1 MTKKK
6 ISYLF
11 SLFFGGASKID
22 SVDEYPIE
30 KVVVDGVVEK
40 SVEKSANFVVVDKS
54 AKLVGEKLVEDPWNN
69 ELEKSANEL
78 SEKSINGFGVEAT
91 VINVDRVSEILEK
104 MTKVVFMVETSNA
117 AFSVE

>member
-1 MTKKK
+1 M
-6 ISYLF
+6 
-11 SLFFGGASKID
+11 
-22 SVDEYPIE
+22 DEYSIE

-54 AKLVGEKLVEDPWNN
+54 AKLVDEKLRVEDPWNN

-91 VINVDRVSEILEK
+91 VINVDSVSEILEK
-104 MTKVVFMVETSNA
+104 VTKVVFIVETSNA